1 MGIIQP
7 TGSNAV
13 MQPLVERPLFP
24 LKVRATGNTQKT
36 MENGYFATAMMK
48 QCSEDV
54 AQEDSMIALVEPLFM
69 ESNVVKSQLK
79 SEQSN
84 RRMIF
89 WIDRN
94 GNKKNSH
101 IDHMFP
107 QNI

>member
-1 MGIIQP
+1 MGGGYGEDLDCGKKP
-7 TGSNAV
+7 VGGECGSGS
-13 MQPLVERPLFP
+13 
-24 LKVRATGNTQKT
+24 GNTQKT

-54 AQEDSMIALVEPLFM
+54 AQEDSMIVLVEPLFM

-94 GNKKNSH
+94 GNKQIFPYRSY
-101 IDHMFP
+101 FP
-107 QNI
+107 QNTKIDI